1 MKMFIGGEWVD
12 ASDGGVQEVINP
24 ATGTV
29 VDTVPAA
36 TEEDVQR
43 AIENAVKVRLSGMHI
58 PPPEA

>member
-36 TEEDVQR
+36 AEEGVQR
-43 AIENAVKVRLSGMHI
+43 HRERSKGQVSGMHI